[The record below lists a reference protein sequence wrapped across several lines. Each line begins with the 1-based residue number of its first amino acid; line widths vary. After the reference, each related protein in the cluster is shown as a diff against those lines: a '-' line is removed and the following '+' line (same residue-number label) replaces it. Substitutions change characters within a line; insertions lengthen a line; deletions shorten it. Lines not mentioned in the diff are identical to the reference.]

1 MIFRLS
7 AEHGELTM
15 TTEPYQRRAAD
26 LNLNQGGR
34 SGLLGQFG
42 RRLYLESFKDKRS
55 IGLRVVD
62 FSSRP
67 NNC

>member
-1 MIFRLS
+1 
-7 AEHGELTM
+7 
-15 TTEPYQRRAAD
+15 
-26 LNLNQGGR
+26 
-34 SGLLGQFG
+34 
-42 RRLYLESFKDKRS
+42 LESFKDKRS